1 MLYVR
6 IIVKVE
12 GVVSGM
18 VVITDWVIRKRFLE
32 MISLKLMFF
41 RFRLEVRKYIQM
53 IRKKNCI
60 QRKQMVLDFEVGKS
74 LICLQM
80 KKVSKLFGV

>member
-18 VVITDWVIRKRFLE
+18 VVIMDWVIRKRFLE

-53 IRKKNCI
+53 IRKK
-60 QRKQMVLDFEVGKS
+60 
-74 LICLQM
+74 
-80 KKVSKLFGV
+80 KLYLEKIDGIRF

>member
-18 VVITDWVIRKRFLE
+18 VVIMDWVIRKRFLE